1 MTYLS
6 KCWVRAKDVIYFCT
20 MVQFLLSANRLQ
32 ASWRWNGFL
41 FLYAPTAQCN
51 TSTPASF
58 RPKAAAPLIRR
69 LRRHPIPGAV
79 DTLSGHTCPGTG
91 GSSPCWTPS
100 PTILLEFVFCYHCL
114 PWPWKLQRCPSNPS
128 LHQQTILY
136 PDSCSSSPQQST
148 LTSRFITDEISI
160 T

>member
-32 ASWRWNGFL
+32 ASWRWNDFL

-91 GSSPCWTPS
+91 ASSPCWTPS
-100 PTILLEFVFCYHCL
+100 PTILLEFVFCYTVYHDLGNSKGVL
-114 PWPWKLQRCPSNPS
+114 PILLCTNRQFRTPIDAP
-128 LHQQTILY
+128 LHL
-136 PDSCSSSPQQST
+136 SKA
-148 LTSRFITDEISI
+148 L
-160 T
+160 